1 MEDAQMRTKSSGP
14 GVGTDL
20 ELVPGEAGGGVQASE
35 LGGRAMGKGR
45 AWAVAVLDRG
55 NLRIYRV
62 ERAGRWPRVALM
74 AAQVFPDARLPDSAV
89 YSAEPGAFA
98 PPGAA
103 GFHRRQGS
111 MPDRHLDLEAG
122 RRAAR
127 ALGRRLNVWMGQLR
141 PARWCLA
148 LPGELEAGVLRELDP
163 EVRGRLL
170 EVVPRNLVR
179 VLQAEL
185 PGHFPRL
192 ALWMSRGGR
201 GAG

>member
-1 MEDAQMRTKSSGP
+1 MRTKSSRP
-14 GVGTDL
+14 VAGTGL
-20 ELVPGEAGGGVQASE
+20 GAMPGEAGGGVEASE
-35 LGGRAMGKGR
+35 PGVWGGFKGR

-74 AAQVFPDARLPDSAV
+74 AAQVFPDARLPDAAV
-89 YSAEPGAFA
+89 YSGEPGAFA
-98 PPGAA
+98 PPAAA

-127 ALGRRLNVWMGQLR
+127 SLGRKLNVWMRQLR

-163 EVRGRLL
+163 DVRGRLL

-179 VLQAEL
+179 VIQAEL

-201 GAG
+201 EQRAG